1 MSFSRIPP
9 LTHARTTM
17 AGANLQ
23 VSDELKSL
31 FRDACGGNGGNV
43 RALRAVIQGEAI
55 VSDPENPTIAMGESA
70 EGDFQTITNEVA
82 GTRDPKYYIFAMDS
96 EARPEF
102 VLIAFVPEDANV
114 RSKMLYASCHKDLV
128 RQLGTEKFKSEWYCN
143 DPAEM
148 VYSGLVEQL
157 KQELAAVPLTEEEIL
172 KNAEQ
177 AESVGKAQSSGN
189 MGSLPFEATKELLT
203 ALENFKSNDV
213 NFVEIKMDE
222 QEKLDHVS
230 SKVLGSAA
238 EIDTNILSDQGRF
251 YTIRYPPT
259 PDGTGKSF
267 FVFCCPDDVKIKERM
282 ILATVKSTAIEICKG
297 CGVSFVKQLE
307 INDTAVETEL
317 ASEIAAMADTRELKN
332 TQAFSKPSRPGRGK
346 RRMVTKK

>member
-1 MSFSRIPP
+1 
-9 LTHARTTM
+9 M

-96 EARPEF
+96 KASEF

-157 KQELAAVPLTEEEIL
+157 KKELAAVPLTEEEIL

-189 MGSLPFEATKELLT
+189 MGSLPFEATK
-203 ALENFKSNDV
+203 
-213 NFVEIKMDE
+213 
-222 QEKLDHVS
+222 
-230 SKVLGSAA
+230 
-238 EIDTNILSDQGRF
+238 
-251 YTIRYPPT
+251 
-259 PDGTGKSF
+259 
-267 FVFCCPDDVKIKERM
+267 
-282 ILATVKSTAIEICKG
+282 
-297 CGVSFVKQLE
+297 
-307 INDTAVETEL
+307 
-317 ASEIAAMADTRELKN
+317 
-332 TQAFSKPSRPGRGK
+332 
-346 RRMVTKK
+346 